1 MARSD
6 ASVYRKTQRM
16 IEQTHAVPHGPS
28 IVESLEWELSDAAQ
42 KYVLARRDGK
52 PAEEI
57 ALARGEV
64 RGLARAVAR
73 MRSPYQPHVKQT
85 EKDFVAEVRE
95 KLDAQERSTA

>member
-1 MARSD
+1 LARSE

-28 IVESLEWELSDAAQ
+28 ILESLEWELSDAAQ
-42 KYVLARRDGK
+42 RYVIARRDGK
-52 PAEEI
+52 PADEI
-57 ALARGEV
+57 AMHRGEI

-73 MRSPYQPHVKQT
+73 MRSPYQPRVKQT

-95 KLDAQERSTA
+95 KLNAQE